1 MKWHVAGWSLRAKVA
16 VVLVVPAVVALVL
29 GGVRVQGQL
38 DNANRLSTVRDQ
50 LTVLAE
56 AVTLSDLV
64 AEELISAVSTTATD
78 RGERAGAVDRQVTAV
93 RDAADFAG
101 LPAAVDRELGD
112 ALGRLDGLRAR
123 SVDPFALSA
132 GYRAVLAS
140 LAELVPGVVSLAR
153 DEDLDDRAASVRS
166 LLLLRAALATET
178 ALAGS
183 GVDGAGRAEV
193 VAAAQDAAAEEA
205 VLRQQLAVDL
215 PPADA
220 AAFEDATS
228 GAEDRRATLRA
239 AVTGRGA
246 AALPTLLPG
255 LDTATAALTGVLRDV
270 FADLSDTVTTRTND
284 ARSDALR
291 DAAVV
296 LGALLAAL
304 AVALTVA
311 RSLLSPLHRLRTAA
325 LTAAHEQLPRTV
337 ERVRAGEQVDYR
349 SVEPV
354 PVHTGEEIGQLARA
368 FDDMHRQ
375 AVRLAGEQ
383 AELRLQ
389 VSEMFMTLS
398 RRSQSLV
405 ELQLGVIEELE
416 ADEQDPRRLAGL
428 FRLDHLATRLRR
440 NGENLQVLA
449 GGTPPRRGSRPVGV
463 VELLRAAT
471 SEVTDYKRV
480 TLGNAPNAA
489 VRASG
494 AADLVHILAELLE
507 NATRFSPPDRKVV
520 LTADRGTHGGLLFE
534 VVDGGLG
541 MAPEDLAAANERLAT
556 TDAVDPE
563 TTRRMGLFVVGQ
575 LAARHGVTVRLRATY
590 ESANQAGVTASIH
603 VPGTLVIADGT
614 PAPAPEPAP
623 AMATIGAG
631 ASLADVELPLPQP
644 APAANGHT
652 VGWFT
657 PAVEAAGE
665 PATWPAEPGLAEPR
679 RPEPRHPEQRQ
690 AEQRRS
696 EPRKSE
702 PHQPEQRRSEQRRSE
717 PRQAEPRQAEPRP
730 THAPATRTAPAAP
743 EMGAGTFTPA
753 SGAFGTPPPVSA
765 EPVST
770 TAAGLPMRRPGGHAV
785 PERPAERPAGRR
797 VDFRDPEM
805 VRSNLSRH
813 YSGMQAARRAR
824 QETDDSTAPGSHG

>member
-1 MKWHVAGWSLRAKVA
+1 M
-16 VVLVVPAVVALVL
+16 LVVPAVVALVL
-29 GGVRVQGQL
+29 GGVRVRGQL
-38 DNANRLSTVRDQ
+38 DDANRLSTVRDQ
-50 LTVLAE
+50 LAVLTE

-64 AEELISAVSTTATD
+64 ADELVSAVTATD
-78 RGERAGAVDRQVTAV
+78 GRGRAAVDRQVNAV

-101 LPAAVDRELGD
+101 LPASVDRDLGD
-112 ALGRLDGLRAR
+112 ALGRLDALREQTG
-123 SVDPFALSA
+123 DPVALAS

-153 DEDLDDRAASVRS
+153 DEDLDDRAVSVRS
-166 LLLLRAALATET
+166 LLLLRAALAAGT
-178 ALAGS
+178 ALVGS
-183 GVDGAGRAEV
+183 GVDGPGRAEV

-205 VLRQQLAVDL
+205 VLSRQLAVDL
-215 PPADA
+215 PTEDA
-220 AAFEDATS
+220 AAVENATR
-228 GAEDRRATLRA
+228 GAADRRATLRSA
-239 AVTGRGA
+239 GGRGA
-246 AALPTLLPG
+246 ALAGLVPG
-255 LDTATAALTGVLRDV
+255 LDTASAAVHGLLLEV
-270 FADLSDTVTTRTND
+270 FGDLSDTVSTRTNE

-311 RSLLSPLHRLRTAA
+311 RSLLAPLHRLRTAA
-325 LTAAHEQLPRTV
+325 LTAAHEQLPATV
-337 ERVRAGEQVDYR
+337 ERVRAGERVDYR
-349 SVEPV
+349 SVAPV
-354 PVHTGEEIGQLARA
+354 PVHTREEIGQLARA

-449 GGTPPRRGSRPVGV
+449 GGTPPRRGNRPVGV

-471 SEVTDYKRV
+471 SEVTDYQRV
-480 TLGNAPNAA
+480 TLGNAPNAS
-489 VRASG
+489 VRATG

-520 LTADRGTHGGLLFE
+520 LTADRGARGGLLFE

-541 MAPEDLAAANERLAT
+541 MAPDDLAAANERLAT
-556 TDAVDPE
+556 SDAVGPE

-575 LAARHGVTVRLRATY
+575 LAARHGVTVRLRTTH
-590 ESANQAGVTASIH
+590 ESANRAGVTASVH
-603 VPGTLVIADGT
+603 VPAALVIADGT
-614 PAPAPEPAP
+614 PDPAPVP

-631 ASLADVELPLPQP
+631 LGDAELPLPQP
-644 APAANGHT
+644 AANGHT
-652 VGWFT
+652 VDWFT
-657 PAVEAAGE
+657 PTLEATDE
-665 PATWPAEPGLAEPR
+665 PVAWPPAEPAPHP
-679 RPEPRHPEQRQ
+679 PEPRP
-690 AEQRRS
+690 AES
-696 EPRKSE
+696 VTGAFATPPPTS
-702 PHQPEQRRSEQRRSE
+702 
-717 PRQAEPRQAEPRP
+717 AEPMGATTTETLGTPPPTSAEPMGSTATGPPR
-730 THAPATRTAPAAP
+730 PATRAEST
-743 EMGAGTFTPA
+743 GT
-753 SGAFGTPPPVSA
+753 FGTPPPTSGD
-765 EPVST
+765 PVGT
-770 TAAGLPMRRPGGHAV
+770 TAAGLPMRRPGGQAV
-785 PERPAERPAGRR
+785 PARQAGRPDER
-797 VDFRDPEM
+797 GVDFRDPETI
-805 VRSNLSRH
+805 RNNLSRH

-824 QETDDSTAPGSHG
+824 QETEGRGS